1 MKKIGTFLK
10 NNIYYVILI
19 VCVIAIA
26 TMVSIAIWG
35 GGGKNNIAPPPSE
48 GEGPTGE
55 EPGDNKPAETKPIVF
70 ALPALGNNVINPYVD
85 DDMVWN
91 KTLKEY
97 SVHMAID
104 YAAPLNSDVYAVY
117 DGTVE
122 SVYYDFLE
130 GHVIVIKHN
139 NNLKTLYG
147 SLSDDIDVRV
157 GDKIVKGDVI
167 GKIGNSAAAE
177 CMEAAH
183 LHFETLY
190 NGVSINPK
198 DYFNFENK

>member
-1 MKKIGTFLK
+1 MKKIGVFLK

-35 GGGKNNIAPPPSE
+35 GGGKNNVTPP
-48 GEGPTGE
+48 PTGE
-55 EPGDNKPAETKPIVF
+55 DPTGENPGDDKPVETKPIVF
-70 ALPALGNNVINPYVD
+70 ALPALGNNVINGFVD
-85 DDMVWN
+85 DDVVWN

-97 SVHMAID
+97 SVHMAVD

-122 SVYYDFLE
+122 SIYYDFLE

-147 SLSDDIDVRV
+147 SLSDDIDVKI
-157 GDKIVKGDVI
+157 GDKVLKGDVI
-167 GKIGNSAAAE
+167 GKIGNSAAQE
-177 CMEAAH
+177 CMEVTH

-190 NGVSINPK
+190 NGISINPK
-198 DYFNFENK
+198 DYFDFENK